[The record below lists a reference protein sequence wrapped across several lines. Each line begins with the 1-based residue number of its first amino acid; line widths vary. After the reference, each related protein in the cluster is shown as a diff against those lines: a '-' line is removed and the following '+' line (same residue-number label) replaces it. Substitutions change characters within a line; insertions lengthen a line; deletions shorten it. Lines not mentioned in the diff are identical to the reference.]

1 MDGSNPPVRTPTPT
15 LTERKRL
22 RRLAAREY
30 ARRAVEM
37 LHPACVILYGS
48 VAQDTDVLD
57 SDVDIVVISDELP
70 EDVFYRLARLRSV
83 YRTWVPIEPLGYTS
97 SEFERML
104 ENRHVTAL
112 EALAFGRP
120 LYGEAYFN
128 RLRTRFDE
136 MVRQGLRRVPGAWT
150 MRTGGGK

>member
-1 MDGSNPPVRTPTPT
+1 MGGDNPPVRASTPT
-15 LTERKRL
+15 LDERKRL
-22 RRLAAREY
+22 RRRAAREY
-30 ARRAVEM
+30 AKRAVET
-37 LHPACVILYGS
+37 LRPSCVILYGS

-57 SDVDIVVISDELP
+57 SDVDIIVISDELP
-70 EDVFYRLARLRSV
+70 QDIFDRLGRLRSV
-83 YRTWVPIEPLGYTS
+83 YRTWIPIEALGYTS

-104 ENRHVTAL
+104 ENRHITAL

-128 RLRTRFDE
+128 RLRARFDE
-136 MVRQGLRRVPGAWT
+136 MVRRGLRRVPGAWT